1 MCGSGWGNWVP
12 RSTTC
17 DSWSF
22 AGGDLQCLAGAAT
35 TDEPGAL
42 VRGGFFLS
50 GTDAGVF
57 AVSGDGEPLI
67 ADFFIGF
74 RCVR

>member
-1 MCGSGWGNWVP
+1 
-12 RSTTC
+12 
-17 DSWSF
+17 
-22 AGGDLQCLAGAAT
+22 LAGAAT

-57 AVSGDGEPLI
+57 AVSGDGEPSI